1 MNERGLIAKIIY
13 GGGVFFDISK
23 WLIFIAIVLIV
34 INTYWI
40 SIFVVD
46 GVSMEPNLRDGEL
59 ALMNKTH
66 FRGEEDPLR
75 GEVVV
80 VKYPGDPKEKR
91 YVKRVIGLPGETVNI
106 RKNKLYINNNIL
118 KEPYLPADLRLGE
131 DDSWMLGASQYFLM
145 GDNREFSND
154 SRVFGVVEQ
163 RFFIG
168 KVTNVLV
175 PRFIAV
181 EVPKYSS
188 KLVEKYRV

>member
-1 MNERGLIAKIIY
+1 MNERGLIAKILY
-13 GGGVFFDISK
+13 GGGIFFDVSK
-23 WLIFIAIVLIV
+23 WLILVVVVLIV

-46 GVSMEPNLRDGEL
+46 GISMEPNLHDDEI

-66 FRGEEDPLR
+66 FRGEEAPKR

-80 VKYPGDPKEKR
+80 VKYPGDPNKKR
-91 YVKRVIGLPGETVNI
+91 YVKRVIGLPGETLSI
-106 RKNKLYINNNIL
+106 RKNKIYINNNLL
-118 KEPYLPADLRLGE
+118 KETYLPVDL
-131 DDSWMLGASQYFLM
+131 MLGDDESWLLGSSQYFLM

-181 EVPKYSS
+181 DIPKYAS
-188 KLVEKYRV
+188 KIVGY

>member
-1 MNERGLIAKIIY
+1 MNERGLITKILY
-13 GGGVFFDISK
+13 GGGIFFDISK
-23 WLIFIAIVLIV
+23 WLILVVVVLIV
-34 INTYWI
+34 INTYWV

-46 GVSMEPNLRDGEL
+46 GISMEPNLHDNEI

-66 FRGEEDPLR
+66 FRGEEAPKR

-80 VKYPGDPKEKR
+80 VKYPGDPNKKR
-91 YVKRVIGLPGETVNI
+91 YVKRVIGLPGETLSI
-106 RKNKLYINNNIL
+106 KKNKIYINNNLL
-118 KEPYLPADLRLGE
+118 KETYLPVDLMLG
-131 DDSWMLGASQYFLM
+131 DDESWLLGASQYFLM

-181 EVPKYSS
+181 EIPKYAS
-188 KLVEKYRV
+188 KIVGY

>member
-1 MNERGLIAKIIY
+1 MNERGLIAKILY
-13 GGGVFFDISK
+13 GGGIFFDVSK
-23 WLIFIAIVLIV
+23 WLILVVVVLIV
-34 INTYWI
+34 INTYWV

-46 GVSMEPNLRDGEL
+46 GISMEPNLHDGEL

-66 FRGEEDPLR
+66 FRGEEAPKR

-80 VKYPGDPKEKR
+80 VKYPGDPNKKR
-91 YVKRVIGLPGETVNI
+91 YVKRVIGLPGETLSI
-106 RKNKLYINNNIL
+106 RKNKIYINNNLL
-118 KEPYLPADLRLGE
+118 KETYLPVDL
-131 DDSWMLGASQYFLM
+131 MLGDDESWVLGSSQYFLM

-181 EVPKYSS
+181 DIPKYAS
-188 KLVEKYRV
+188 KIVGY